1 MSDQNFIVY
10 RKVIGDIRQDS
21 KDKELILARIEKCQE
36 DIQELKTRYILLG
49 GHLNDLKPYAK
60 DIWNLAKGRWC
71 KDIYELAE
79 HCFGFKKSTTI
90 NIIAV
95 AKRFGD
101 CMTSL
106 KPEYGRFNYSCLC
119 EMLPLTD
126 EQLKLC
132 TPEMTVQE
140 IRSLRKANKDKD
152 QTSGQNVDNSK
163 IPYGNCILAL
173 KNDKERIEFLRQY
186 KTWGKWLSLPELALN
201 FYKCDLTNGDF
212 IVATENVGFHKD
224 KKTGPW
230 VTYCIVYQGT
240 SKDSYFYDT
249 YAMATT
255 NILNYIKSSQVKFI
269 VSVDCENFADYLNKT
284 SKK

>member
-1 MSDQNFIVY
+1 MSEQNLVVY
-10 RKVIGDIRQDS
+10 RDVTGDIREGS
-21 KDKELILARIEKCQE
+21 DKELILSRIQRCQD
-36 DIQELKTRYILLG
+36 DIRCLKQRYIFLG

-60 DIWNLAKGRWC
+60 DVWNLAKGRWC
-71 KDIYELAE
+71 KDVYELAE
-79 HCFGFKKSTTI
+79 HCFGFKKSATA
-90 NIIAV
+90 NMIAV
-95 AKRFGD
+95 TKRFGEY
-101 CMTSL
+101 MTSL
-106 KPEYGRFNYSCLC
+106 KPEYSRYNYSCLC

-132 TPEMTVQE
+132 TPEMTESE
-140 IRSLRKANKDKD
+140 IRALRKTLKSPV
-152 QTSGQNVDNSK
+152 QLTGQNVDNSK
-163 IPYGNCILAL
+163 ISYGNCVLAL

-186 KTWGKWLSLPELALN
+186 KSWGKWLSLPELALN

-224 KKTGPW
+224 KKIGPW

-249 YAMATT
+249 YAMSTT
-255 NILNYIKSSQVKFI
+255 NILSYIKSSSVKFI
-269 VSVDCENFADYLNKT
+269 VSIDCEDFADYLNKT